1 MTLNEMME
9 KVTDEMAKEAIK
21 DEEKGKIVEDLQKVV
36 GTARSGKKIDGC
48 ELFEICHRLNK
59 AFPDFI
65 SALIAMSMIG
75 MFGVDAGYVEFGE
88 DFTNLDVD
96 DILGGAEIDDSLEE

>member
-9 KVTDEMAKEAIK
+9 KFADEIAKEATK
-21 DEEKGKIVEDLQKVV
+21 DEEKGKILDDLKKVTD
-36 GTARSGKKIDGC
+36 TALSGEKIDGC
-48 ELFEICHRLNK
+48 ELFEICHRLNE
-59 AFPDFI
+59 AFPDFV

-88 DFTNLDVD
+88 GFTNLDVD
-96 DILGGAEIDDSLEE
+96 DILGGAEIDGEE